1 MTMDHAGTASLLD
14 AGAIL
19 LPGSTGREDADVLT
33 ARTYTHPALDGRP
46 VVRLVPGTLGEAE
59 DLAMEFLGLTRQESA
74 PEVGQVRRETLGF
87 PAWAL
92 VNDPANGHHAL
103 ALVKDI
109 ERLARM
115 AGSRTGAAKDGFE
128 SLADRLGRAVPHFLP
143 TYYEQVARI
152 WLQHDNPTWAGMF
165 FGKARAAERAHGLA
179 VDEERQRAVFLE
191 FAFAGALT
199 VKALKEHARD
209 LAERLGPADAWAQ
222 FRRLIV
228 ERCEAGLPPHATL
241 AKDAR
246 SLLKVTGLD
255 RAEEERTLV
264 ADLIVSPAVVRA
276 PASFWSDYRAT
287 LAGLGRR
294 DPAVRAR
301 LLEILPAVVGRDV
314 ATDENWLR
322 LLADSGAEALL
333 TGAPTGPPPPGGI
346 TPADWLSRWER
357 HRHHGKAPDHSSA
370 TLALVERMVP
380 RLLADARPVG
390 LFTGHRPAGA
400 DLDLLDLCLAAG
412 VPLADPCDH
421 CTVRL
426 PLDHWLNEPRTG
438 ARDLAAVAADQ
449 RFRPLLH
456 DAIGSLNLYV
466 LPPSTP
472 DALADHP
479 ALGPVLHDW
488 LADRAAEFVGAAG
501 LPGSRAALS
510 ELRRFHQV
518 AARVNP
524 DAVAAVAAHDFAPL
538 LLSTLRT
545 GIYDELCWPALEEA
559 IHRIGEVDKDKDWF
573 VVAEAWPALILARKE
588 KAIVVGPDRILLEH
602 DLRIPRDTSSERMEF
617 RWVDDQLLVNW
628 YPFTKNAYWSGHPDQ
643 VISLEGVSEIVPSHR
658 RYRFEVDAPSLPLP
672 GGGRATGVAVLRAG
686 DTVLPAA
693 RPLLSDGTGHWARVV
708 QDNHETYW
716 VEHDPLTGTDGPA
729 SLPAFLWSGIDDADD
744 TGDGTVLVPEH
755 CELLPLLPGLENSPF
770 GTDGSVLGR
779 WVRRSGKGPQGITT
793 AGTPDG
799 RITSL
804 PFGTDGGGSPV
815 TLGALRLPGGSG
827 PVAARGFRSVSLY
840 AADSASNGALG
851 TVQPEC
857 PGGEFAAGT
866 PFVPPTQFWHA
877 LVPRD
882 ERGSLALRAL
892 TTERATTL
900 LSASTEAL
908 GAQRAEE
915 ISAQSRSLQYT
926 GPSPS
931 EVGQAAV
938 ARSLPELSHP
948 SLLAGVASIVH
959 GVVAH
964 AADTAEFAASAQPPE
979 AQPQHVRGMF
989 PDYEPEHGTDRALS
1003 HAVTGIAGTEYAWY
1017 GIGRG
1022 WAVLRQIRAVNHVL
1036 SAKPADGLAL
1046 PEPEVLANLTD
1057 GWTSDARTVP
1067 VASAEWTRCLD
1078 VPSALAWRATSQGT
1092 SPEKREALL
1101 LLLDAIAEG
1110 PLADPGSPLREVVL
1124 CEPRNIG
1131 QRAGQVL
1138 RRGDRTVVI
1147 LREENQNATEKQW
1160 LALDHDPSG
1169 GFGTV
1174 AHFTAREERRHL
1186 SDLPAGRIT
1195 ALTGLVREQGPA
1207 PWRPAAVGEL
1217 VAATGLDLGPV
1228 QASLLLAGLPSEG
1241 YQKPASA
1248 AQLTAIGLN
1257 ARQAELGKRMLH
1269 PVGHGTRVAVLTAL
1283 LPEDAELLWTD
1294 GPDVTAAARVW
1305 SDALGGLVRVPEEVG
1320 DILGGPSVE
1329 ALLNPSRVPWLNRTT
1344 TMGLDKDGKL
1354 AAADPSAI
1362 PGPHFC
1368 NTAASDLAVLGYGL
1382 PYGHPLRAA
1391 LAAGLEA
1398 LRHRLSDPGLL
1409 LDLSVHRTDTGGST
1423 AALIRKAHGMP
1434 ETGGAGPDGLTRVGE
1449 AIVLHPLPH
1458 DEEMTLVR
1466 PAGLT
1471 GSDDPVLQLL
1481 DDLSNQDR
1489 YPLDGLRTVLGDD
1502 LAGLVAVGHGPG
1514 TPHGWA
1520 QDPNVSAPD
1529 LVTEVASA
1537 LGLRADAAA
1546 HYLQLLAL
1554 PDPTD
1559 RNCARW
1565 TGWKP
1570 ARLKKARAELAA
1582 TDLVIE
1588 AKRPR
1593 AGRTLFLPCAWI
1605 AERHALPI
1613 ESWKER
1619 FYPLSDYRKVVPKVS
1634 VAELFA
1640 RVWAAVRD
1648 GDGPAFEELT
1658 TRATGKDDRR

>member
-1 MTMDHAGTASLLD
+1 MTTHHTSTASLLD

-19 LPGSTGREDADVLT
+19 LPGSTDREDADVLT
-33 ARTYTHPALDGRP
+33 ARTYTHPALGGRP
-46 VVRLVPGTLGEAE
+46 VVRLVQGTLGEAE
-59 DLAMEFLGLTRQESA
+59 DLAMEFLGLTRPVAA

-92 VNDPANGHHAL
+92 VNDPVNGHHAL

-128 SLADRLGRAVPHFLP
+128 SLADRLSRAVPHFLP

-199 VKALKEHARD
+199 VKALKEHAHD
-209 LAERLGPADAWAQ
+209 LAERLDPVDAWSQ

-241 AKDAR
+241 SRDAR

-264 ADLIVSPAVVRA
+264 ADLIVSPAVLRA
-276 PASFWSDYRAT
+276 PASFWFDYRAT
-287 LAGLGRR
+287 LAELGRR

-314 ATDENWLR
+314 AADENWLT
-322 LLADSGAEALL
+322 LLADSGAESLL
-333 TGAPTGPPPPGGI
+333 TGAPTDPPLPGGI

-370 TLALVERMVP
+370 TLALVERMAP
-380 RLLADARPVG
+380 RLLADDRPVN
-390 LFTGHRPAGA
+390 LFTGHQPARA

-412 VPLADPCDH
+412 VPLAAPCDH
-421 CTVRL
+421 CSVRL

-438 ARDLAAVAADQ
+438 ARDLAAVAADR

-456 DAIGSLNLYV
+456 DALGLLNLYV
-466 LPPSTP
+466 LPPSTL

-488 LADRAAEFVGAAG
+488 LADRAAEFVGATG

-538 LLSTLRT
+538 LLRTLRT

-559 IHRIGEVDKDKDWF
+559 IHRIGEIDENKDWF
-573 VVAEAWPALILARKE
+573 IVAEAWPALILARKE

-602 DLRIPRDTSSERMEF
+602 DLRVPMNTSSSRMEF

-628 YPFTKNAYWSGHPDQ
+628 FPFTENAYWSGRPDQ
-643 VISLEGVSEIVPSHR
+643 VISLEGVPEIVPSHR

-708 QDNHETYW
+708 RDNHETYW

-729 SLPAFLWSGIDDADD
+729 SLPAFLRSGIDE
-744 TGDGTVLVPEH
+744 GTALVPEH
-755 CELLPLLPGLENSPF
+755 CELLPLLPGLESSPF

-779 WVRRSGKGPQGITT
+779 WVRKSGKGPQGITT

-804 PFGTDGGGSPV
+804 PFGTDGGWSPV

-827 PVAARGFRSVSLY
+827 PVAARVSRSVTLY
-840 AADSASNGALG
+840 AADSGTTGALG
-851 TVQPEC
+851 TVLLEK

-866 PFVPPTQFWHA
+866 RFVPPAQFWHA

-892 TTERATTL
+892 TTERATAL
-900 LSASTEAL
+900 LSASAEAL
-908 GAQRAEE
+908 AAQRAEE
-915 ISAQSRSLQYT
+915 VSSQSRLLQQYT

-948 SLLAGVASIVH
+948 SLLAGVASIVR

-964 AADTAEFAASAQPPE
+964 AADTAEFAASTQPPE
-979 AQPQHVRGMF
+979 APPQHVRGMF
-989 PDYEPEHGTDRALS
+989 PDYEPEHGADQALS
-1003 HAVTGIAGTEYAWY
+1003 HAVTGIAGTEYGWY
-1017 GIGRG
+1017 RSGRG

-1046 PEPEVLANLTD
+1046 PEPEVLSNLTD

-1067 VASAEWTRCLD
+1067 VASSEWIGCLD

-1101 LLLDAIAEG
+1101 LLLGAIAEG

-1124 CEPRNIG
+1124 CEPKNIG

-1138 RRGDRTVVI
+1138 RHGDRTVVI
-1147 LREENQNATEKQW
+1147 LCEEGETAAEKQW
-1160 LALDHDPSG
+1160 FALDHDPSG
-1169 GFGTV
+1169 EFGAV
-1174 AHFTAREERRHL
+1174 AHFTARKERRHIP
-1186 SDLPAGRIT
+1186 DLPAYRIA

-1207 PWRPAAVGEL
+1207 PWRPAAVNEL
-1217 VAATGLDLGPV
+1217 VAATGLDLGPI
-1228 QASLLLAGLPSEG
+1228 QATLLLGGLPSEG

-1248 AQLTAIGLN
+1248 AQLTSIGLN
-1257 ARQAELGKRMLH
+1257 ARQAELGERMLR
-1269 PVGHGTRVAVLTAL
+1269 PVGQGTRVAVLTAL

-1344 TMGLDKDGKL
+1344 TMRLDKDGKL
-1354 AAADPSAI
+1354 APADPSAI
-1362 PGPHFC
+1362 PSPHFC
-1368 NTAASDLAVLGYGL
+1368 HTAASDLAILGYGL

-1409 LDLSVHRTDTGGST
+1409 LDLSVHRTNSGGST

-1449 AIVLHPLPH
+1449 AVVLHPLPG
-1458 DEEMTLVR
+1458 DKEMTLVR

-1471 GSDDPVLQLL
+1471 GCDDPVLDLL
-1481 DDLSNQDR
+1481 DDLSNQER
-1489 YPLDGLRTVLGDD
+1489 FPLDGVRTVLGDD

-1520 QDPNVSAPD
+1520 QDPDVSAPD

-1537 LGLRADAAA
+1537 LGLGADAAA

-1588 AKRPR
+1588 AKRSR
-1593 AGRTLFLPCAWI
+1593 AGRTLFLPGAWTVQ
-1605 AERHALPI
+1605 RHTLPI
-1613 ESWKER
+1613 ENWKER
-1619 FYPLSDYRKVVPKVS
+1619 FYPLSEYRQVVPKVS
-1634 VAELFA
+1634 VAELFTRA
-1640 RVWAAVRD
+1640 WSAVRD
-1648 GDGPAFEELT
+1648 GEGPAFEELT